1 MKILQLG
8 MGWFDELPGG
18 LDRFYAGLLPS
29 LARSGDEVL
38 GLVAGSERV
47 HELSG
52 GLAKSATALK
62 SSLPARLSGF
72 RAETRRSLAHFRPDV
87 VAAHFALF
95 TRPALDL
102 VRGPLVFHF
111 HGPWAAEGRAEK
123 DGSLASFAKRHLVE
137 LPVLRRADRLVVLS
151 QAFADIL
158 VRDYRIPASRIA
170 IVPGGFDPA
179 PFAGAPPRDQAR
191 IALSWPSDRRIV
203 LCVRRLRHR
212 MGLENLVQAVADLR
226 ASHPDILL
234 LIAGKGPLQ
243 KALQERIDRDGLAE
257 HVRLLGFVPD
267 ALLPTCYAA
276 ADLSAVPTVAL
287 EGFGLIVAESLA
299 AGTPVVATPVGA
311 LPEILLDRFP
321 SLVCRDATAS
331 GIRERLDHLLRTP
344 SDLPSADECRAHAAR
359 YSWESVTPRIREV
372 YRQAQEGGRA

>member
-1 MKILQLG
+1 VKILQLG

-29 LARSGDEVL
+29 LARSGDQIQ

-47 HELSG
+47 QALSA
-52 GLAKSATALK
+52 GLARSATPLT
-62 SSLPARLSGF
+62 SSLPARLLGF
-72 RAETRRSLAHFRPDV
+72 RREVKRTLSQFQPDV

-95 TRPALDL
+95 ARPALDL
-102 VRGPLVFHF
+102 VRCPLVFHF

-123 DGSLASFAKRHLVE
+123 DGSFATFAKRQLIE

-151 QAFADIL
+151 KAFADIL
-158 VRDYRIPASRIA
+158 VRDYQIPASRIE
-170 IVPGGFDPA
+170 IVPGGFHPDP
-179 PFAGAPPRDQAR
+179 FTNAPPREQAR
-191 IALSWPSDRRIV
+191 IELSWPTDRRII

-212 MGLENLVQAVADLR
+212 MGLENLVQAVAELR
-226 ASHPDILL
+226 AAHPEILL

-243 KALQERIDRDGLAE
+243 KTLQERIDADGLAE

-267 ALLPTCYAA
+267 DLLPTCYAA
-276 ADLSAVPTVAL
+276 ADFSAVPTVAL

-311 LPEILLDRFP
+311 LPEILQERFP
-321 SLVCRDATAS
+321 SLVCRDATAA
-331 GIRERLDHLLRTP
+331 GIRERIDHLLRTP
-344 SDLPSADECRAHAAR
+344 SDLPSAQECRAHAAR
-359 YSWESVTPRIREV
+359 YTWDAVTPRLREV
-372 YRQAQEGGRA
+372 YRHVHDGRGK